1 MINFGLIGLTFG
13 ALMLLRHLSS
23 VSETVKKSSFLR
35 IVLLNFFNRMI
46 WNILRTVMELEENK
60 TKTEYVVSVMNK
72 SYLAQSFNIIVQPI
86 IMFCVL
92 QDKLDAVDGLSGA
105 VHDYQITAFIFMFFF
120 NCANVPYRV
129 LRLIVLIPC
138 TLFAMVEFL
147 VPMSSRPELDWSA
160 HFRNVRRWFFPLY
173 VFFCVIALLES
184 WLMIGT
190 PLAHPYRIMQLAQ
203 VAIGII
209 GWVAVSERIHA
220 FLPAAAIVMMFVGQ
234 AVFRLLP
241 GLA

>member
-1 MINFGLIGLTFG
+1 MTFFEYIMVIISIVLDLGITQLLRGFSKIARSETRDRGLTLW
-13 ALMLLRHLSS
+13 A
-23 VSETVKKSSFLR
+23 
-35 IVLLNFFNRMI
+35 VLLF
-46 WNILRTVMELEENK
+46 
-60 TKTEYVVSVMNK
+60 
-72 SYLAQSFNIIVQPI
+72 
-86 IMFCVL
+86 VL
-92 QDKLDAVDGLSGA
+92 HLQVWWALWDVRE
-105 VHDYQITAFIFMFFF
+105 TADWTQFKF
-120 NCANVPYRV
+120 YY
-129 LRLIVLIPC
+129 IVLIPC

-203 VAIGII
+203 VAIGVI